1 MANIPKIKGAKKLA
15 KTEIVPFT
23 RQLASMVGAGMPI
36 LSTVQT
42 LEEQCA
48 NPEFKKILAKN
59 KIRYTADADVTP
71 SPDRA
76 YRMLPSDRWK
86 SMLGVSPY
94 DKIAEWTDIA
104 VAPKTVT
111 ILMSQ
116 HIGAPSGPTVKVGDT
131 VTKGQKIADA
141 REGLSVPQY
150 ASIDGRVTFVDDGKI
165 IVERV

>member
-1 MANIPKIKGAKKLA
+1 
-15 KTEIVPFT
+15 
-23 RQLASMVGAGMPI
+23 
-36 LSTVQT
+36 
-42 LEEQCA
+42 
-48 NPEFKKILAKN
+48 
-59 KIRYTADADVTP
+59 
-71 SPDRA
+71 
-76 YRMLPSDRWK
+76 
-86 SMLGVSPY
+86 MLGVSPY

-116 HIGAPSGPTVKVGDT
+116 HIGAPSVPTVKVGDT